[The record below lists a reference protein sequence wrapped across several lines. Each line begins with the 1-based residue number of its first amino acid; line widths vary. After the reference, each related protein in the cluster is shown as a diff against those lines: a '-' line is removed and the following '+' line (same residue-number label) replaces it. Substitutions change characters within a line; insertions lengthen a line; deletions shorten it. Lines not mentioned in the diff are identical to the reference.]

1 MITKAQREKL
11 EALIEDLV
19 IAEIDNSKS
28 STWYSREQIMLAE
41 RALSEA
47 FDRITEMPKDA

>member
-19 IAEIDNSKS
+19 CAEIDNSKN
-28 STWYSREQIMLAE
+28 STWYSQEQIMLAE
-41 RALSEA
+41 RALSNA
-47 FDRITEMPKDA
+47 FDRITEVEK

>member
-11 EALIEDLV
+11 ESLIEDLV

-28 STWYSREQIMLAE
+28 STWHSKEQIILAE
-41 RALSEA
+41 RALSNA
-47 FDRITEMPKDA
+47 FDRITEAPEDA